1 MQVLS
6 RFIGIGFAHAVSIKI
21 VRVNPCQFVAK
32 NINIPSVFSVNSV
45 AKKKENFPLDAFFGV
60 SPKMLLIFEKM
71 KKSTNK
77 SDFMISFGSKWSG
90 RSHFLPIFGRF

>member
-1 MQVLS
+1 
-6 RFIGIGFAHAVSIKI
+6 
-21 VRVNPCQFVAK
+21 
-32 NINIPSVFSVNSV
+32 V
-45 AKKKENFPLDAFFGV
+45 AKKNGNFPLDAFFGV
-60 SPKMLLIFEKM
+60 SPKTLLFFEKI